1 MVVFCHYCAMRNV
14 MRELTQAGIC
24 ANTPKLK
31 SMGVYR

>member
-14 MRELTQAGIC
+14 MRKLTQAGIS
-24 ANTPKLK
+24 ANGPLLK